1 MEIDNKKILIGAGVL
16 VIGYLAYK
24 SMKNKP
30 DSITSVAVSTT
41 DLNPITKQAGVTG
54 GFVGATDLKY
64 SSTINP
70 ITKKAD
76 VIGGNVGAVLYQKRD
91 SKYYKMDNTGIEKMP
106 EDYIAPTVE
115 ITEKQW
121 MDEFMSKVP
130 F

>member
-1 MEIDNKKILIGAGVL
+1 MKVNNKKILIGAGVL

-24 SMKNKP
+24 KMKNKP
-30 DSITSVAVSTT
+30 SSTTSVGVS
-41 DLNPITKQAGVTG
+41 PILVS
-54 GFVGATDLKY
+54 ATNLKY
-64 SSTINP
+64 SSTKNP
-70 ITKKAD
+70 ITQKSD
-76 VIGGNVGAVLYQKRD
+76 VIGGNVGDILYQKRD